1 MEANQNEIKK
11 NTASA
16 TRTIRVSVGMFVHHE
31 SLCGSVNG
39 TDWFLSSFFEDP
51 HTSVSVKTLQASII
65 STQITR
71 GTEGNN
77 MLWAPT
83 WNLKAA
89 AWTCLEKYPSNVR
102 LDAKRVITSYCDYS
116 GGVGF
121 FIENKG
127 RRLNRP
133 STPLTSVETRPVQV
147 IPHKSSS
154 IIITIQFYIQISVS
168 NKIPTCIQRLIMHP
182 FSAGEFSFLLARC
195 STWSFTQFF

>member
-1 MEANQNEIKK
+1 M
-11 NTASA
+11 
-16 TRTIRVSVGMFVHHE
+16 
-31 SLCGSVNG
+31 CGSVNG
-39 TDWFLSSFFEDP
+39 TDWFLSSSFFEEP
-51 HTSVSVKTLQASII
+51 HTSVSVKMLQASII
-65 STQITR
+65 SAQITR

-102 LDAKRVITSYCDYS
+102 LNAKRVITSYRDYS

-127 RRLNRP
+127 CQLNRP
-133 STPLTSVETRPVQV
+133 STALTRVETRPAQV
-147 IPHKSSS
+147 IPHKSSL

-168 NKIPTCIQRLIMHP
+168 NKIPMCIQRLIMHP
-182 FSAGEFSFLLARC
+182 FSAGEFSFLLAPLQHLKFY
-195 STWSFTQFF
+195 TIF